1 MKELDLLV
9 ERYFTP
15 ALGVTDIIR
24 LVEQVMTEA
33 TIRPSRVYYYVRSDK
48 VPNYIIAALS
58 GIEELE
64 LEDRLYVTQELVS
77 DDDVRFTFYLAD
89 SVNRNDIYIANR
101 TKSPTPSMKGA
112 VDIGTYE
119 RKVQLAKTKIT
130 WLQTKPPELRAEN
143 EHLGLIKEKFNQAGI
158 SPESPATIYVNGK
171 KIDNVAGIDKISSK
185 NAVGDFALIDSDGSP
200 LFTMSHKALGFER
213 YAALVSTMKSLG
225 RRNKTA
231 ASRFVKQSEVKWKRD
246 VFSGKRS
253 SKGYYQLVTD
263 EEIASQL
270 VYLIYGM
277 GGSAA
282 DSLFIGE
289 ISLVQRG
296 ENGNFDMGVEQI
308 GQTAVYLRPE
318 LPDVEEYLPIFRTRY
333 GSGGSKV
340 GFNAND
346 VVNLNSVIQS
356 GKLTLEDLDKMGVL
370 YEIDEFGA
378 IENVSL
384 PVRYY
389 ISPFSRNDGAE
400 DIEFKRFHE

>member
-1 MKELDLLV
+1 
-9 ERYFTP
+9 
-15 ALGVTDIIR
+15 
-24 LVEQVMTEA
+24 
-33 TIRPSRVYYYVRSDK
+33 
-48 VPNYIIAALS
+48 
-58 GIEELE
+58 
-64 LEDRLYVTQELVS
+64 
-77 DDDVRFTFYLAD
+77 
-89 SVNRNDIYIANR
+89 
-101 TKSPTPSMKGA
+101 
-112 VDIGTYE
+112 
-119 RKVQLAKTKIT
+119 
-130 WLQTKPPELRAEN
+130 
-143 EHLGLIKEKFNQAGI
+143 
-158 SPESPATIYVNGK
+158 
-171 KIDNVAGIDKISSK
+171 
-185 NAVGDFALIDSDGSP
+185 
-200 LFTMSHKALGFER
+200 
-213 YAALVSTMKSLG
+213 
-225 RRNKTA
+225 
-231 ASRFVKQSEVKWKRD
+231 
-246 VFSGKRS
+246 
-253 SKGYYQLVTD
+253 
-263 EEIASQL
+263 
-270 VYLIYGM
+270 M

>member
-1 MKELDLLV
+1 M
-9 ERYFTP
+9 
-15 ALGVTDIIR
+15 
-24 LVEQVMTEA
+24 
-33 TIRPSRVYYYVRSDK
+33 
-48 VPNYIIAALS
+48 
-58 GIEELE
+58 
-64 LEDRLYVTQELVS
+64 
-77 DDDVRFTFYLAD
+77 
-89 SVNRNDIYIANR
+89 
-101 TKSPTPSMKGA
+101 
-112 VDIGTYE
+112 
-119 RKVQLAKTKIT
+119 
-130 WLQTKPPELRAEN
+130 
-143 EHLGLIKEKFNQAGI
+143 
-158 SPESPATIYVNGK
+158 NGK
-171 KIDNVAGIDKISSK
+171 KIDNVTGIDKISSK
-185 NAVGDFALIDSDGSP
+185 NAVGDFALIDSDGNS

-231 ASRFVKQSEVKWKRD
+231 ASRFVKQSEVKWKSD

-277 GGSAA
+277 GASAA

-289 ISLVQRG
+289 ISLVQTG